1 MSTEPRLV
9 CAFGPFRLLPDERRL
24 ERDGQAV
31 RLGGRAFDLLT
42 VLVRQAGEVVPSR
55 QLLDEVWQD
64 LSVDDSSLRV
74 HVRTLR
80 KALGDAP
87 EAAEY
92 IANVPGRGYCFVAP
106 VERLERPAITP
117 AAEPASSRG
126 LPARAGAIIGR
137 ADAIAAVC
145 RDLSQNR
152 LVTVAGP
159 AGVGKTTVAV
169 AAAQAFAEAAPD
181 GACFVDL
188 ASVSAASL
196 VVSTVATALGIP
208 VQEVDPVQE
217 VVRVLNERPLL
228 LVLDNCEQV
237 IETVAGLVERLL
249 LETGE
254 VRLLA
259 TSGEPL
265 RVTGERVHRLAPLA
279 CPPVTETITRDEA
292 MAYAAVQL
300 FVDRAAAGG
309 NPILDDAQAPATAEI
324 CRRLD
329 GIPLAIE
336 LAAARA
342 EFFGVEALAQRLND
356 MFAVLTQGRRFA
368 LARHQT
374 LRATLDWGYELL
386 SPAEQAVLRRL
397 SAFRAAFTLEAA
409 LAVLVGPGTTYGEAI
424 DILANLV
431 AKSLLTMKG
440 AGDGV
445 RYRLLEATRV
455 YAGEKLAESDDE
467 HAARRSHA
475 RYHLG
480 LLESAPDSTDAG
492 AARAWLAAC
501 AECLD
506 DIRAALDWSLAP
518 GGDQAV
524 GLDLMAA
531 STQLF
536 FQLSLN
542 LEHRDRMEQVVSQL
556 DAASGVDPL
565 VEMRLQIALG
575 HAYWY
580 SPSDQA
586 KTGAVFERALA
597 LSDQLPDAPV
607 RYRLQ
612 ALWGM
617 WATRRGRG
625 QYGAALAFAEQ
636 YEALARKAGDPAF
649 SLLGDRI
656 LGLTHHF
663 LGDQPAARRYMGRV
677 LSIARS
683 TPNPPNTD
691 FQVGPEAAAAAL
703 MPRILWLQGAPDQAR
718 AALDVA
724 IEAARRSDHWF
735 SLYYVLGLSGCQ
747 LDLWTGDLAA
757 ADTHLAMMVN
767 RSVSDVWR
775 QCWAFVLKLRR
786 GEPEEALIA
795 AALEPRVDISA
806 FTAIKAMASQA
817 VLTVPAPDDEVGEA
831 LWNLPEVL
839 RVNADLT
846 LWHGGPDAAAAPE
859 SRLLRALDLAR
870 RQPALSWE
878 LRCAMSLAMLWR
890 EGPRAPEAREA
901 LTSAYDRFTEG
912 FDTNDL
918 IKARALI
925 DELG

>member
-1 MSTEPRLV
+1 MSTEARPV
-9 CAFGPFRLLPDERRL
+9 YVFGPFRLLPDERRL
-24 ERDGQAV
+24 ERDGQGV

-42 VLVRQAGEVVPSR
+42 VLVRHAGEVVPAR
-55 QLLDEVWQD
+55 RLLDEVWQD
-64 LSVDDSSLRV
+64 LTVDDSSLRV
-74 HVRTLR
+74 HVRALR
-80 KALGDAP
+80 KTLGEHPQAI
-87 EAAEY
+87 EY
-92 IANVPGRGYCFVAP
+92 IANVPGRGYGFVAP
-106 VERLERPAITP
+106 VERSDRAAPP
-117 AAEPASSRG
+117 AAEPALKPS

-137 ADAIAAVC
+137 ADAIDAVC
-145 RDLSQNR
+145 RELAQNR

-169 AAAQAFAEAAPD
+169 AAAETFGEAAS
-181 GACFVDL
+181 GGTCFVDL
-188 ASVSAASL
+188 ASVSAPSL
-196 VVSTVATALGIP
+196 VVGALAAALG
-208 VQEVDPVQE
+208 VAVTEVDPVRE
-217 VVRVLNERPLL
+217 VVRAVGEQPLL
-228 LVLDNCEQV
+228 VVLDNCEQV
-237 IETVAGLVERLL
+237 IEAVAGLVERLL
-249 LETGE
+249 LETAS

-259 TSGEPL
+259 TSREPL
-265 RVTGERVHRLAPLA
+265 RVRGERVHRLAPLA
-279 CPPVTETITRDEA
+279 CPPVSETISRNEA

-300 FVDRAAAGG
+300 FVERASAGG
-309 NPILDDAQAPATAEI
+309 GDVMLDDAQAPAIAEI

-374 LRATLDWGYELL
+374 LRATLDWGYALL

-397 SAFRAAFTLEAA
+397 SVFRSAVTLEAA
-409 LAVLVGPGTTYGEAI
+409 LAVVGPATDYGGAI
-424 DILANLV
+424 EILANLV

-467 HAARRSHA
+467 PTARLSHA
-475 RYHLG
+475 EHHLS
-480 LLESAPDSTDAG
+480 LLQAAPDSTDAA
-492 AARAWLAAC
+492 AARAWLAIC

-506 DIRAALDWSLAP
+506 DIRAALDWAMSP
-518 GGDQAV
+518 RGDQAV

-531 STQLF
+531 SARLW

-542 LEHRDRMEQVVSQL
+542 IEHRDRIEQVMQRL
-556 DAASGVDPL
+556 DAEAGVDPL

-580 SPSDQA
+580 SPRDHA

-607 RYRLQ
+607 HYRLQ

-617 WATRRGRG
+617 WATRRALG
-625 QYGAALAFAEQ
+625 QYAAALAFAEQ
-636 YEALARKAGDPAF
+636 YEALAKAAGDAAF

-663 LGDQPAARRYMGRV
+663 LGDQPTAQRYMTRV
-677 LSIARS
+677 LSVARS

-718 AALDVA
+718 AALDAA

-747 LDLWTGDLAA
+747 LDLWSGDFAA
-757 ADTHLAMMVN
+757 AETHLAMMVN
-767 RSVSDVWR
+767 RSASDVWR

-786 GEPEEALIA
+786 GGAEDGLIA
-795 AALEPRVDISA
+795 AALEPRVDISS
-806 FTAIKAMASQA
+806 FSTIREMAGQA
-817 VLTVPAPDDEVGEA
+817 VLTVPQPDDEVGEA

-839 RVNADLT
+839 RVNAELA
-846 LWHGGPDAAAAPE
+846 LWHGGPGAAAAAE

-870 RQPALSWE
+870 RQSALSWE
-878 LRCAMSLAMLWR
+878 LRCAMSLARLWR
-890 EGPRAPEAREA
+890 VGPRAPEARAA
-901 LTSAYDRFTEG
+901 LAGAYDRFTEG
-912 FDTNDL
+912 FDTSDL
-918 IKARALI
+918 IEARTLIGAL
-925 DELG
+925 G